1 MLISHLNSLRA
12 LEATLRHGSFSA
24 AAIELGVTPAAVG
37 QRVRALEE
45 YLGRELFTR
54 SPSGIDA
61 QEDVRSVE
69 AVLTNSFSGLAT
81 AMAELKNRNPG
92 SRLSVTL
99 PASFVENWLT
109 SLISEFYQRHTS
121 VDLRLDAS
129 NRDIDLMS
137 ENFDF
142 AVRYGAPP
150 GDQLEGTVL
159 FEDYVLPVCSP
170 EFARLHAISPAFRSL
185 ENVPLIHMT
194 NRTSD
199 PSWVGFDGW
208 GRAFGFDPKF
218 LSHGVHFSKVSSGL
232 QSAIAGQG
240 LVLCGLVEAFNA
252 IRSGLLCTPFGP
264 NMRCK
269 TDGLYRLLWVRDRPM
284 GSLQLD
290 FREWIL
296 TKAAAFRSDTAD
308 FLGDGTD

>member
-1 MLISHLNSLRA
+1 MLVSHLNGLRA
-12 LEATLRHGSFSA
+12 LEATLRLGSFTA

-37 QRVRALEE
+37 QRVRTLEE
-45 YLGRELFTR
+45 YLGKELFIRT
-54 SPSGIDA
+54 PSGINPKS
-61 QEDVRSVE
+61 ELSGVE
-69 AVLTNSFSGLAT
+69 AQLTNSFSGLAA
-81 AMAELKNRNPG
+81 AMTELKKRNPS

-99 PASFVENWLT
+99 PASFVENWMT
-109 SLISEFYQRHTS
+109 SLISEFYQRHAS

-129 NRDIDLMS
+129 NRDVDLMS

-150 GDQLEGTVL
+150 AEHLHGVVL

-170 EFARLHAISPAFRSL
+170 GFAKEYVADPSVRSL
-185 ENVPLIHMT
+185 ENTPLIHIG

-208 GRAFGFDPKF
+208 GRAFGFDSEH
-218 LSHGVHFSKVSSGL
+218 LDHGVHFTKVSSGL

-240 LVLCGLVEAFNA
+240 LVLCGLIEAFNS
-252 IRSGLLCTPFGP
+252 IRSGLLVAPFGP
-264 NMRCK
+264 KMICK
-269 TDGLYRLLWVRDRPM
+269 TDGLYRLLWASEQPM

-290 FREWIL
+290 FKEWL
-296 TKAAAFRSDTAD
+296 LAKAATFRRDTET
-308 FLGDGTD
+308 FLREGEN